1 MLIFRDHNGG
11 GKNMRSKTKANDQI
25 VSKILKTCANGASE
39 TRITH
44 KSGPNS
50 MKVISYLLLID
61 EGFIEVVTEGSRI
74 VHRATPRGMDR
85 IKKFERLLGNE
96 DKLIVKP
103 EICLQSSC

>member
-1 MLIFRDHNGG
+1 V
-11 GKNMRSKTKANDQI
+11 RSKTKANDLITSQ
-25 VSKILKTCANGASE
+25 ILKTCANGASE

-44 KSGPNS
+44 QSSPNS

-61 EGFIEVVTEGSRI
+61 DGFIEVVTEGSRI

-85 IKKFERLLGNE
+85 IKKFERVFGNE
-96 DKLIVKP
+96 DRLIMKP

>member
-1 MLIFRDHNGG
+1 
-11 GKNMRSKTKANDQI
+11 MRSKTKANDLITSQ
-25 VSKILKTCANGASE
+25 ILKTCANGASE

-44 KSGPNS
+44 QPSPNS

-74 VHRATPRGMDR
+74 VHRATPKGVDQ

-96 DKLIVKP
+96 DKLIMKP

>member
-1 MLIFRDHNGG
+1 
-11 GKNMRSKTKANDQI
+11 MRSKTKANDLITSQ
-25 VSKILKTCANGASE
+25 ILKTCANGASE

-44 KSGPNS
+44 QSSPNS

-74 VHRATPRGMDR
+74 IHRATPKGMNQ
-85 IKKFERLLGNE
+85 IKKFDRLLGNE
-96 DKLIVKP
+96 DRLIMKP

>member
-1 MLIFRDHNGG
+1 
-11 GKNMRSKTKANDQI
+11 MRSKTKVNDL
-25 VSKILKTCANGASE
+25 VASRILKTCANGASK

-44 KSGPNS
+44 QSSPNS

-74 VHRATPRGMDR
+74 VHRATPRGIDQ
-85 IKKFERLLGNE
+85 IEKFERLLGNA

-103 EICLQSSC
+103 ETCLQSSC

>member
-1 MLIFRDHNGG
+1 
-11 GKNMRSKTKANDQI
+11 MRSKIKANDM
-25 VSKILKTCANGASE
+25 VASRILKTCANGASK

-44 KSGPNS
+44 QSTPNS

-74 VHRATPRGMDR
+74 VHRSTPRGIDQ
-85 IKKFERLLGNE
+85 IKKFEHLLGNS

>member
-1 MLIFRDHNGG
+1 
-11 GKNMRSKTKANDQI
+11 MRSKTKANDLI
-25 VSKILKTCANGASE
+25 VSQILKTCANGASK

-44 KSGPNS
+44 QSTSNS

-74 VHRATPRGMDR
+74 VHRATPRGIDQV
-85 IKKFERLLGNE
+85 KKFERLLGNA

-103 EICLQSSC
+103 ETCLQSSC